1 VVEQFKILNKI
12 RKKYNLKKI
21 KFGKDFEFFPK
32 IFESKKSWDADKFE
46 EFIEEN
52 KIIILTLQGGILKN
66 NKATQDIFVR
76 MLDDA
81 LQRQEFALIAS
92 KYYPIIDLLINAILT
107 KDKDEFFQALFMM
120 KELHKKCMELETKI
134 SRKLTKIIGERI
146 KMTEEDYNAMLK

>member
-1 VVEQFKILNKI
+1 MVEQFKILNKI

-92 KYYPIIDLLINAILT
+92 KYYPILDLMIDAILT
-107 KDKDEFFQALFMM
+107 EDKNKFYDGLSLM
-120 KELHKKCMELETKI
+120 KELHHKSMELESKI
-134 SRKLTKIIGERI
+134 SRKLTKMIEQRI
-146 KMTEEDYNAMLK
+146 TTAEKDYEAMS